1 MTYELF
7 HSTALTILA
16 AIITGGF
23 VLVFVE
29 IGNRKNRDNDYH
41 YQILAPFMNKL
52 SAYFR
57 YIMWCQSSIIY
68 PKELNGNEVEFK
80 KLIHVLSR
88 YGTPIINGNNYAVD
102 RFTAEELDHIAFKI
116 NNIWYFHDRMH
127 PCRLKWN
134 NESIISEKV
143 MNKFLSEI
151 NPIYTID
158 DKDIDLIAKVS
169 GDFYVD
175 CYQRIEN
182 EIYRH
187 EAYMKMYRYH
197 TVLVSSYVL
206 IVLLLLSL
214 LLFFI
219 LPSKILQWWTI
230 LIILMFASCFLM
242 LGIDV
247 RKQINWKYKVKEFSQ
262 KTKQKMK
269 KVFRRF
275 HFKIQH

>member
-1 MTYELF
+1 MTYELL

-29 IGNRKNRDNDYH
+29 IGNRKNRDNDVH
-41 YQILAPFMNKL
+41 YQIMTPFINKL

-57 YIMWCQSSIIY
+57 YILWCQYSIIY
-68 PKELNGNEVEFK
+68 PKELNGNETEFK
-80 KLIHVLSR
+80 KLIQLLSR
-88 YGTPIINGNNYAVD
+88 YGAPIISGNNYAVD

-127 PCRLKWN
+127 PCRLRWKN
-134 NESIISEKV
+134 DSIISEEI
-143 MNKFLSEI
+143 MNKNLSEI
-151 NPIYTID
+151 NPIYTAE
-158 DKDIDLIAKVS
+158 DKDIDLLAKVS

-187 EAYMKMYRYH
+187 EAYMKMYRRH
-197 TVLVSSYVL
+197 TIFVSSYVL
-206 IVLLLLSL
+206 IVLLLLSI
-214 LLFFI
+214 LLFI
-219 LPSKILQWWTI
+219 DLPTKILQWWTI
-230 LIILMFASCFLM
+230 LIILMFASCFFI

-247 RKQINWKYKVKEFSQ
+247 RKQINWRYNIIAFLKRI
-262 KTKQKMK
+262 KQKMK
-269 KVFRRF
+269 KEFKRF
-275 HFKIQH
+275 NRKRAN